1 MFGYVLPRP
10 ADLRVKELEYY
21 RALYCGICR
30 EEKKL
35 SRRLPALL
43 SYDAVLLALCR
54 VGAAEERSS
63 LARCRCA
70 AHPVRKTRYV
80 KDSPALAYTAAA
92 MALLTYGKLE
102 DDRKDEKGRRLARAI
117 AAGGVKKSIKKVP
130 LPSLAAILHTKL
142 EALAALEE
150 QKEPSVY
157 PGASLFGELL
167 GAIFAFDPVTDR
179 PDASSSENS
188 GSGNPGSG
196 KKKVATSGALAAAS
210 GASAA
215 TSAAADCFALP
226 PLRPDQA
233 LCLKEIGYRV
243 GRVIYLLD
251 AISDYDDDK
260 KSGSYNAL
268 VLSGADRWDSG
279 FITDMTAA
287 LKWELSCAAGALD
300 LLSLPDPGIE
310 AIIRNILVLGL
321 ADMVDSVVARGKRMK
336 FSGKKEAIP
345 Q

>member
-10 ADLRVKELEYY
+10 SDLRVKELEYY
-21 RALYCGICR
+21 RALYCGVCR

-54 VGAAEERSS
+54 VGAAEERST

-70 AHPVRKTRYV
+70 ARPVRKTRYV

-117 AAGGVKKSIKKVP
+117 AAGGVKKSIQKAP
-130 LPSLAAILHTKL
+130 LPSLAALLHTKL
-142 EALAALEE
+142 EAIAALEE
-150 QKEPSVY
+150 QKETSLY

-167 GAIFAFDPVTDR
+167 GAIFAFDPVTDKK
-179 PDASSSENS
+179 DTSTTDNS
-188 GSGNPGSG
+188 GSEKPGSG
-196 KKKVATSGALAAAS
+196 KKK
-210 GASAA
+210 SAA
-215 TSAAADCFALP
+215 KAAVDCFALP
-226 PLRPDQA
+226 PLRHDQA
-233 LCLKEIGYRV
+233 VCLKEIGYRV
-243 GRVIYLLD
+243 GRIIYLLD

-268 VLSGADRWDSG
+268 VLSGADRWDKG

-300 LLSLPDPGIE
+300 LLSLADPGIE

-321 ADMVDSVVARGKRMK
+321 ADMVDSVVAEGKRMK